1 MEVIF
6 RMAAVGVAVAI
17 INQILSKADKDEYT
31 LFTTIAGLIV
41 VLLMFLPEFDSLKDT
56 LSGIIEF

>member
-6 RMAAVGVAVAI
+6 KMAAVGVAVAL
-17 INQILSKADKDEYT
+17 INQILAKADKDEYT
-31 LFTTIAGLIV
+31 LLTTIAGLIV
-41 VLLMFLPEFDSLKDT
+41 VLLMLLPELDGLKDT

>member
-6 RMAAVGVAVAI
+6 KMAAVGVAVAL
-17 INQILSKADKDEYT
+17 INQILAKADKDEYT
-31 LFTTIAGLIV
+31 LLTTIAGLV
-41 VLLMFLPEFDSLKDT
+41 MVLLMLLPELDELRDT

>member
-6 RMAAVGVAVAI
+6 KMAAVGVAVAL
-17 INQILSKADKDEYT
+17 INQILAKADKDEYT
-31 LFTTIAGLIV
+31 LLTTIAGLIV
-41 VLLMFLPEFDSLKDT
+41 VLLMLLPELDGLRDT